1 MPSVC
6 ELKIALKSKGIKG
19 ISGLNKKELEALL
32 KGGSKEAPKTSPK
45 AKPAPAP
52 KEAPKPAP
60 PKETPKAPPKPPAP
74 KPFTPAP
81 TKGKS
86 PKVAEKPVSKKAST
100 PPKPPP
106 APPKPKPPPK
116 PTPPP
121 KLSDEVETDR
131 FALMRELP
139 KCKGYFKKANI
150 TSDYELKKYIFI
162 NHPDRKTYNNKEEE
176 ELYKEISNCYSVV
189 KELNKGSAKVKNIY

>member
-1 MPSVC
+1 MVSVC
-6 ELKIALKSKGIKG
+6 ELKVQLKAKGIKG
-19 ISGLNKKELEALL
+19 ITGLNKSQLEALL
-32 KGGSKEAPKTSPK
+32 NGGSKEAPKASPK

-60 PKETPKAPPKPPAP
+60 PKETPKAPPKPPTP

-81 TKGKS
+81 TKGETPTTS
-86 PKVAEKPVSKKAST
+86 EKPINKKAPAT
-100 PPKPPP
+100 PKPPP
-106 APPKPKPPPK
+106 APAKPKPPPK

-121 KLSDEVETDR
+121 KLSGEVEFNR
-131 FALMRELP
+131 FELMKELP

-150 TSDYELKKYIFI
+150 TSDEELKRYIVT
-162 NHPDRKTYNNKEEE
+162 NHPDKKTYKNKEEE

-189 KELNKGSAKVKNIY
+189 KALSKGGPLKNIY